1 MVFLLRPKRR
11 ERTRRHSRTRMCDF
25 QHNPPKREKERK
37 ENDIPSSSF
46 SHLSLFENS
55 GPFPVILTKSCV
67 NSRRGHIERANISFI
82 LVCLEEKWRGYGK
95 CNVGWSWSRI
105 PGLTTPAISSVM
117 LKCSHYQRWSVS
129 MLMFNR
135 YNVLPYSLVMPT
147 FDNYQ

>member
-1 MVFLLRPKRR
+1 MPNSVTCHFLSTRSRFRFHISPYMMPGAGVNEREGKKNVALCLTQTQSQMVFLLRPKRR

-95 CNVGWSWSRI
+95 CNVG
-105 PGLTTPAISSVM
+105 
-117 LKCSHYQRWSVS
+117 
-129 MLMFNR
+129 
-135 YNVLPYSLVMPT
+135 
-147 FDNYQ
+147 